1 MSKFSQNLLMFGV
14 AIFAVFYALLALD
27 ISRDFASMVG
37 NDQIESARTQVMQR
51 AESGAP
57 LNEAVHSLQD
67 SPVWYWLMAK
77 VTTPAFIYG
86 EQSLWGTMLYYIRM
100 PDTHKIV
107 LMFHTSLGG
116 LCLLMGVAQFWPA
129 LRRSKR
135 AWHRHI
141 GKAYAAC
148 CALSMVFAAT
158 YLSLTGPDDIYSG
171 LTFYLGLWGLV
182 AITSVSL
189 GMSIY
194 HVKRGEIA
202 QHQGWMAVNFGC
214 LASAPVT
221 RLDWGLL
228 GVFFPSLS
236 MNEANYAFMIL
247 VYGHSFLIGYGL
259 FCLNRLSQREQTQP
273 ISPDQHIGWR
283 VLAVA
288 FMGLIGGTT
297 LSHFFGSIG
306 LEHSEAARALV
317 PQSVIVNEQQT
328 VAGPLGWSIAAFCA
342 SNILTLTIGAVLTL
356 QAFGRPVA
364 RRDEP
369 GVRRWALLMAVASA
383 FGGLMQMLWGMDLGA
398 PGFKT
403 LTGGTGPVFNGV
415 VMLFFALALAGA
427 TRRASLPWVKEF
439 AVFVIACTAMTPS
452 AYWTL
457 DGLHAMGG
465 LSQAHLAEGHAFIS
479 AQAIGGV
486 MLLWAMIYSIYGQA
500 TRSRFAS

>member
-1 MSKFSQNLLMFGV
+1 MVGV
-14 AIFAVFYALLALD
+14 AIFAIFYALLALD

-37 NDQIESARTQVMQR
+37 NGQIESARTTVMHR
-51 AESGAP
+51 ADSGAP

-67 SPVWYWLMAK
+67 SPVWFWLMAK
-77 VTTPAFIYG
+77 VTTPAFSYG
-86 EQSLWGTMLYYIRM
+86 EQSLWGTMLHYTRM

-116 LCLLMGVAQFWPA
+116 LCMLMGVAQFWPA

-135 AWHRHI
+135 VWHRHI

-158 YLSLTGPDDIYSG
+158 YLTLTGPDAIYSG

-194 HVKRGEIA
+194 HVKRGQIA

-236 MNEANYAFMIL
+236 MNEANYAFMVL

-259 FCLNRLSQREQTQP
+259 FCLNRLSQRKQIQP
-273 ISPDQHIGWR
+273 SSADQHIGWR
-283 VLAVA
+283 VLALA
-288 FMGLIGGTT
+288 FMGVIGATT
-297 LSHFFGSIG
+297 LSHFYGSIG
-306 LEHSEAARALV
+306 LEHSDAARAMV
-317 PQSVIVNEQQT
+317 PLSVIVNEHRT
-328 VAGPLGWSIAAFCA
+328 VTGPLGWSVTAFCA
-342 SNILTLTIGAVLTL
+342 SNILTLIIGAVLTL
-356 QAFGRPVA
+356 QAFGRPA
-364 RRDEP
+364 SLLGEP
-369 GVRRWALLMAVASA
+369 SVRRWALLMAVTGA
-383 FGGLMQMLWGMDLGA
+383 FGGLMQVLWGIDLGA
-398 PGFKT
+398 PSFNT
-403 LTGGTGPVFNGV
+403 LTGGTGPVFSGL
-415 VMLFFALALAGA
+415 VMLSFALALAGA
-427 TRRASLPWVKEF
+427 ARRASLPWVKELV
-439 AVFVIACTAMTPS
+439 VFVIACTAMTPS

-457 DGLHAMGG
+457 NGLQAIGG

-479 AQAIGGV
+479 AQASGGA
-486 MLLWAMIYSIYGQA
+486 MLLLAMIYSIYGQA